1 MEFTNVSLK
10 VENRVAYA
18 TINHP
23 PANALNGATFSGL
36 NDCLDYM
43 LGQDEIKAI
52 VITGEGKFFI
62 AGADI
67 KEFHQAFGN
76 AEKGRELA
84 EVGQRVF
91 DRMEHFP
98 KPIIAAINGACLG
111 GGFELALGC
120 HMRIAAEKAMLGL
133 PELKLGL
140 IPGFAGTQR
149 LARIIPKSKA
159 LELLL
164 TSQFITGKEA
174 EALGLVNYA
183 VPLEEVLPRA
193 KQLAES
199 IAHEKGM
206 PSITAVLHAVNKG
219 LDMTLEEGQ
228 ALEAELF
235 GKMFC
240 TEDAKEGVTAFL
252 EKRTAEFKDR

>member
-1 MEFTNVSLK
+1 MEFANVGLK
-10 VENRVAYA
+10 AVNRVGYV

-23 PANALNGATFSGL
+23 PANALNGVTFAGL
-36 NDCLDYM
+36 NDCLDYI
-43 LGQDEIKAI
+43 LKQDEIK
-52 VITGEGKFFI
+52 VVVVTGEGKFFV

-67 KEFHQAFGN
+67 KEFDQAFGN
-76 AEKGRELA
+76 AEKGKQLA

-91 DRMEHFP
+91 DRMEQFP

-120 HMRIAAEKAMLGL
+120 HMRIAAEQAMLGL

-149 LARIIPKSKA
+149 LARILPKGKA
-159 LELLL
+159 IELLL

-174 EALGLVNYA
+174 ERLGLVNYA
-183 VPLEEVLPRA
+183 VPLENVIPKA
-193 KQLAES
+193 SQLAEM
-199 IAHEKGM
+199 IAAEKGM
-206 PSITAVLHAVNKG
+206 PSISAALRAVNQG
-219 LDMTLEEGQ
+219 SEMTIEEGQ

-235 GKMFC
+235 GQMFL
-240 TEDAKEGVTAFL
+240 TEDAKEGITAFL
-252 EKRTAEFKDR
+252 EKRTANFKDR